1 MLDAAERE
9 FGRAGLA
16 AGSMEEIARASGVT
30 KAMLF
35 RYFGTKEGLYHA
47 CAERVRA
54 RLFDGLEEH
63 TSQLPPGPPRLQAAI
78 DTYFGFLERHRRQR
92 WLLYAD
98 LGSGTVDAMR
108 LLNAESIRRMLDEGL
123 TVPVSDIDI
132 DVLAHSIV
140 GSGEEIGRWWLEQ
153 DDVPREEVVDR
164 FLGIATAMIAQTIA
178 RQEAPR

>member
-1 MLDAAERE
+1 MLDAAEHE

-16 AGSMEEIARASGVT
+16 AASMEEIARASGVT

-47 CAERVRA
+47 CAERVRG

-63 TSQLPPGPPRLQAAI
+63 TSQLPPGPARLQAAI

-108 LLNAESIRRMLDEGL
+108 LLIAESIRRMLAEGI
-123 TVPVSDIDI
+123 TVPVADTDLE
-132 DVLAHSIV
+132 VLAHSIV
-140 GSGEEIGRWWLEQ
+140 GSGEEVGRWWLEQ
-153 DDVPREEVVDR
+153 DDVPREDVVAR
-164 FLGIATAMIAQTIA
+164 FVALATAMVAQTIA
-178 RQEAPR
+178 RQEASR